1 MSTCACCCHKKQ
13 HQYDEIDPLR
23 QSIRRTRSQS
33 LQGKMANAIELYPE
47 VDVPETKPIQSIE
60 EIKERLL
67 SLAVDKVD
75 EELIC

>member
-1 MSTCACCCHKKQ
+1 M
-13 HQYDEIDPLR
+13 
-23 QSIRRTRSQS
+23 
-33 LQGKMANAIELYPE
+33 QGKMANAIELYPE